1 MNFLERIFD
10 GLRRE
15 PECIVL
21 QEAWANRIERA
32 TAGELL
38 QLVARARGFL
48 RRQRLHPGDRCVL
61 LGPNSIRWAAMDL
74 ALMAEGLVRVPL
86 YTRQAPGELVTMM
99 HDCGAVLVLC
109 GDERAQASVQEHWR
123 EAPVC
128 LWSEVFVE
136 ATASLDAAAS
146 GRLAGS
152 NGTFVSNTVDADT
165 PPVVRR
171 AEDPV
176 AIIYT
181 SGTSGDAKG
190 VVLTVGNLDHMLPCI
205 LQRMDA
211 LMRGQHGQERVFHYL
226 PFCFAGSWMLLLS
239 SLTRRSLLTLAT
251 DLDTLLDALRVASP
265 HYFQNVPLLLERMR
279 AGIEAKLTKGVIGV
293 LYTHARTAW
302 RRERDGRRSGVD
314 GIWLALARRL
324 LFARV
329 RHKISPNLEAL
340 ICGSA
345 PLAEDTQGFF
355 EMLGIPVLQVYG
367 LTETTAICTMDE
379 PHGVRKPGRVGRA
392 IPGITM
398 QLGDNEEILVRG
410 PHLFAGYWN
419 RPEET
424 AACMQDGWFRT
435 GDQGDVDG
443 DGLWR
448 IVGRVKNLI
457 VLTSGHKLVPD
468 PLEDALR
475 LAVPHAQ
482 QVVLIGNERKH
493 LTAIITG
500 DVTTSDIDAA
510 LATLNRA
517 QPHYK
522 QVRAVHVHRE
532 PFSTESG
539 LLTANGKLKRQ
550 RVLERFGREI
560 DALYA
565 TPAAARASEPNAAA
579 AHPAPTGHL
588 SAPRHGPGDRAS
600 ADSSGH
606 SPHGHGG
613 QKSS

>member
-1 MNFLERIFD
+1 VDDMNFLEQIFD

-15 PECIVL
+15 RECVVL
-21 QEAWANRIERA
+21 QEAGANSVEQH

-48 RRQRLHPGDRCVL
+48 RRQRLHPGDRCVI
-61 LGPNSIRWAAMDL
+61 LGGNSIRWAAMDL

-86 YTRQAPGELVTMM
+86 YTRQSPGELVAMM
-99 HDCGAVLVLC
+99 RDCGAVLILC
-109 GDERAQASVQEHWR
+109 GDERAQASVQEHWHD
-123 EAPVC
+123 APVC
-128 LWSEVFVE
+128 LWSEAFVE
-136 ATASLDAAAS
+136 ATASLDAVTS
-146 GRLAGS
+146 GHRAGS
-152 NGTFVSNTVDADT
+152 NGSFASAMVDIDT
-165 PPVVRR
+165 PLVSRR
-171 AEDPV
+171 AEDPI

-205 LQRMDA
+205 LQRMAA
-211 LMRGQHGQERVFHYL
+211 LMRSHQGQERVFHYL

-251 DLDTLLDALRVASP
+251 DLDTLPEAMRVAAP
-265 HYFQNVPLLLERMR
+265 HYFQNVPLLLDRMR
-279 AGIEAKLTKGVIGV
+279 AGIEAKLAKGIIGA
-293 LYTHARTAW
+293 LYARARAAW
-302 RRERDGRRSGVD
+302 QRQQDGRGSGGD
-314 GIWLALARRL
+314 RMWLALAQRL
-324 LFARV
+324 LFTRV
-329 RHKISPNLEAL
+329 RHKISPNLQAL

-345 PLAEDTQGFF
+345 PLAEDTQRFF

-398 QLGDNEEILVRG
+398 QLGVDEEILVRG
-410 PHLFAGYWN
+410 PNLFAGYWN

-435 GDQGDVDG
+435 GDQGEVDD

-448 IVGRVKNLI
+448 IIGRVKNLI

-475 LAVPHAQ
+475 SAVPRAQ

-500 DVTTSDIDAA
+500 DVAQSDVDAA

-522 QVRAVHVHRE
+522 QVHAVHVHRE
-532 PFSTESG
+532 PFTADGG

-550 RVLERFGREI
+550 RVLERFACEI

-565 TPAAARASEPNAAA
+565 TPAAGRANEPNTTAT
-579 AHPAPTGHL
+579 PVSPRT
-588 SAPRHGPGDRAS
+588 APRHGPGDHAS
-600 ADSSGH
+600 ADKGH
-606 SPHGHGG
+606 PSPGG
-613 QKSS
+613 SKSK